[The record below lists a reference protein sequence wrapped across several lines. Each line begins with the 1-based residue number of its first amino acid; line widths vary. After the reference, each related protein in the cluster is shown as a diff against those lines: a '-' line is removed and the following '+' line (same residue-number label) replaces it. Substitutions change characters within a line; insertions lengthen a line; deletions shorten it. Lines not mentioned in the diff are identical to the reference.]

1 MHLYGANE
9 AVTPLP
15 VPELGAVVGS
25 ASVVVGSVVSSSV
38 VGSVVSSVVGSV
50 VYSVVS
56 SSDVEYSS

>member
-38 VGSVVSSVVGSV
+38 VGSVVSSEPGIHEVATHCGGRGVFF
-50 VYSVVS
+50 
-56 SSDVEYSS
+56 